1 MENREL
7 EELLGELLNKD
18 KPLKELLN
26 GCDEAKNEEFNTLLH
41 QLDELASKSCIPDK
55 RRIWGHI
62 YQQLIEKRRRIRFRR
77 WSVAAAVLLPVI
89 VAVSLF
95 FYFQSSRPEPLQNQP
110 LATVI
115 DRNQVRLLL
124 DDGRVIH
131 VQQLKKDSLL
141 QELGVGIQIDTAS
154 TIRYQAN
161 RQPEAELVYHILNVP
176 RCCEYHMILSDGSE
190 VWLNSDSELRFPVDF
205 VGDERKVY
213 LKGEAYFKV
222 AKNTGKPFRV
232 DAGDM
237 IIEALGTGFD
247 VNAYRE
253 NERVQAT
260 LVEGKVKI
268 SAPDIRQECILT
280 PGTQACLQKGKL
292 DTRKVDVN
300 DVIGWKEGRFVFS
313 NMTLEEIAR
322 QLERWYDVKID
333 FQDVNLKADRFTG
346 VMKRYNQLEQ
356 LVELIEETTNVKFQ
370 VNGRKL
376 MVYRP

>member
-1 MENREL
+1 
-7 EELLGELLNKD
+7 
-18 KPLKELLN
+18 
-26 GCDEAKNEEFNTLLH
+26 
-41 QLDELASKSCIPDK
+41 
-55 RRIWGHI
+55 
-62 YQQLIEKRRRIRFRR
+62 
-77 WSVAAAVLLPVI
+77 
-89 VAVSLF
+89 
-95 FYFQSSRPEPLQNQP
+95 
-110 LATVI
+110 
-115 DRNQVRLLL
+115 
-124 DDGRVIH
+124 
-131 VQQLKKDSLL
+131 
-141 QELGVGIQIDTAS
+141 
-154 TIRYQAN
+154 
-161 RQPEAELVYHILNVP
+161 
-176 RCCEYHMILSDGSE
+176 
-190 VWLNSDSELRFPVDF
+190 
-205 VGDERKVY
+205 
-213 LKGEAYFKV
+213 
-222 AKNTGKPFRV
+222 
-232 DAGDM
+232 M